1 MQGGKQDLK
10 IDEDSREEK
19 TETIEALED
28 KPEILISI
36 KEKED
41 LQTTEKENVGV
52 VETTKTKQ
60 QQEKLDNK
68 ESTKDWNWAQSVAFP
83 LSNGPFFTPENGI
96 FGLVHDSTFFVANV
110 YVAILWWKVVSLHVG
125 DDSERQKHFLIYTAI
140 I

>member
-1 MQGGKQDLK
+1 MLIQVDVQGGKQDLK

-52 VETTKTKQ
+52 VETTKAKQ

-68 ESTKDWNWAQSVAFP
+68 ESTKD
-83 LSNGPFFTPENGI
+83 
-96 FGLVHDSTFFVANV
+96 
-110 YVAILWWKVVSLHVG
+110 
-125 DDSERQKHFLIYTAI
+125 
-140 I
+140 

>member
-1 MQGGKQDLK
+1 MQEDKQALRTGHEDG
-10 IDEDSREEK
+10 DSREEK

-52 VETTKTKQ
+52 VETTKAKQ
-60 QQEKLDNK
+60 QEEKLDNK

-83 LSNGPFFTPENGI
+83 LSNGPFFKPENGI

-110 YVAILWWKVVSLHVG
+110 YVAILWY
-125 DDSERQKHFLIYTAI
+125 DSERQKHFLIYTAI

>member
-52 VETTKTKQ
+52 VETTKAKQ
-60 QQEKLDNK
+60 QQETLDNK

-83 LSNGPFFTPENGI
+83 LSNGPFFTPEYGI
-96 FGLVHDSTFFVANV
+96 FGLVHGSTFFVANV

>member
-1 MQGGKQDLK
+1 MLIQVDIQEDKQDLK
-10 IDEDSREEK
+10 IGHEDGNSREEK

-60 QQEKLDNK
+60 QEEKLDNK
-68 ESTKDWNWAQSVAFP
+68 ESTKDWNWAQSVRVPSEQWAF
-83 LSNGPFFTPENGI
+83 FKPENVI
-96 FGLVHDSTFFVANV
+96 FWKAKTVSHLHGHYLRIVTLNLLIATGL
-110 YVAILWWKVVSLHVG
+110 K
-125 DDSERQKHFLIYTAI
+125 
-140 I
+140 

>member
-1 MQGGKQDLK
+1 MLIQVDVQGGKQDLK

-68 ESTKDWNWAQSVAFP
+68 ESTKD
-83 LSNGPFFTPENGI
+83 
-96 FGLVHDSTFFVANV
+96 
-110 YVAILWWKVVSLHVG
+110 
-125 DDSERQKHFLIYTAI
+125 
-140 I
+140 

>member
-52 VETTKTKQ
+52 VETTKAKQ
-60 QQEKLDNK
+60 QQETLDNK